1 LLYIFGGVG
10 NHPKYMSTIVQTS
23 TVHSMCRTSFVVRR
37 PIAPFGV
44 MPNNNNRK
52 MNSTKLSNRR
62 NSVKSKRVTKRN
74 QNKMVIL
81 NEAGRFAP
89 SDYICILRWVDQ
101 TTVRTNTGNPAMNW
115 RIRSSAFDPDPVL
128 GTGAIPGFAELANLY
143 ASYKVLSMEATV
155 QMANFEA
162 SNVILAIWPS
172 IVGLNVN
179 SLALADVLEYSA
191 NPRAERRILGT
202 ANAQNRATVNSSA
215 VGKVLEGSLFRYDP
229 NYTSSTSG
237 NPNAPYYFNIALA
250 MLSGNFTVG
259 IQQVTTIDYRIRFF
273 NNRQL
278 ES

>member
-1 LLYIFGGVG
+1 MFYA
-10 NHPKYMSTIVQTS
+10 
-23 TVHSMCRTSFVVRR
+23 R
-37 PIAPFGV
+37 PIGV
-44 MPNNNNRK
+44 MPSNNNRK
-52 MNSTKLSNRR
+52 TNSAKLSNRR
-62 NSVKSKRVTKRN
+62 NGANVNRAVKRN
-74 QNKMVIL
+74 QNKLVIL

-143 ASYKVLSMEATV
+143 ASYKVLRMDATV

-162 SNVILAIWPS
+162 SNVILTIWPS

-191 NPRAERRILGT
+191 NPRAKRMIMGT
-202 ANAQNRATVNSSA
+202 ANAQNRATVHSSA
-215 VGKVLEGSLFRYDP
+215 VGMVLEGDLFRYDP

-259 IQQVTTIDYRIRFF
+259 IQQVTTIEYRIRFF